1 MSEPILPPM
10 GGTDIMFN
18 RLMSEFPLA
27 DMGVKVIKSVCDERH
42 LEDGVKNVLW
52 QHLSYD
58 QDFVAGMRDKFFM
71 SAIDAFVYV
80 SHWQHEKFRYIFNT
94 PLDRSF
100 VLRNAID
107 PIEYTPRPRGDKV
120 RIIYASAPFRGLN
133 ILVDAISMLNR
144 HDYEL
149 HVYSSPLM
157 YGTEWANTFGA
168 ETKPLL
174 DHVRTMPNVVM
185 HDYQPN
191 SVVVEAM
198 RRADIFAYP
207 SIFEET
213 SCLSMIEAGAAG
225 CMLLTTNFGALP
237 ETGIGYNRMVEI
249 RADHMGLVKAYAA
262 ALNQAIDDALDG
274 YDGAQQSAHFND
286 VYSWS
291 SRRLEWQRFFET
303 LLA

>member
-1 MSEPILPPM
+1 MTEINLPPM

-18 RLMSEFPLA
+18 RLTSESYFDDSAINL
-27 DMGVKVIKSVCDERH
+27 IKSVCDER
-42 LEDGVKNVLW
+42 LLKDSVKNVVW

-58 QDFVAGMRDKFFM
+58 QEFVMGMRNKFFV

-80 SHWQHEKFRYIFNT
+80 SHWQYEKFRYILNT

-107 PIEYTPRPRGDKV
+107 PIEYTPRPKGEKV
-120 RIIYASAPFRGLN
+120 RLIYASAPFRGLN
-133 ILVDAISMLNR
+133 ILVDSISALNR
-144 HDYEL
+144 DDYEL

-157 YGTEWANTFGA
+157 YGTDWADTFGA

-174 DHVRTMPNVVM
+174 DFVRTMPNVVM

-191 SVVVEAM
+191 PVVVGAM
-198 RRADIFAYP
+198 RQADIFAYP

-225 CMLLTTNFGALP
+225 CMLVTTNLGALP
-237 ETGIGYNRMVEI
+237 ETGMGYNRMVQMRE
-249 RADHMGLVKAYAA
+249 DHTGLVKEYTK
-262 ALNQAIDDALDG
+262 ALNCAIDDARRG
-274 YDGAQQSAHFND
+274 YDGAQQSAHFNN
-286 VYSWS
+286 VYSWNN
-291 SRRLEWQRFFET
+291 RQLEWQHFFET
-303 LLA
+303 LLT